1 MGAMHQIMVGLDV
14 QLPNHPPVEDDDP
27 RTERTINMICQHS
40 LVKHVLDNPAP
51 QFVSKV
57 CNRLIPG
64 GYCVVIVNL
73 TLEIPH

>member
-1 MGAMHQIMVGLDV
+1 MGAMHQMMMRLDV

-27 RTERTINMICQHS
+27 RTERMTNMMCKHP
-40 LVKHVLDNPAP
+40 LVKHILVNPVP
-51 QFVSKV
+51 QSGSKV